1 MYDILGYPS
10 TWTIAPGE
18 TIEFKVSCERPLRY
32 DADLVRVRCGD
43 SGPGAPGLKETVAIP
58 GIATQVQGRPQQTET
73 GSRAVAP
80 GFAEPSAGERS
91 WLLGVMP
98 TLVEKGAT
106 QILLSRWSGGDAAT
120 GYRLGIDERGMLFWE
135 QANGGSVARVVLD
148 IALRSRQWY
157 LVGVTL
163 DTQAGQVRLQQIA
176 CDPQAA
182 GHEATQAQGVCPAID
197 PDALEPLALV
207 MGACASGRDFP
218 VYEAHYNGRIDSPTL
233 LGYAATRED
242 LLQLRVAHDER
253 HFRRPPLVS
262 WDFARRIDSDVLV
275 DTARPWATGRIE
287 NLPSRAVP
295 GLRWNASAMRWNERP
310 DHFAALHF
318 HEDTLEDAAWQTD
331 FSLTIPADLP
341 SGLYAA
347 RLTGQGGEEE
357 RITFVVRPARHAR
370 KKAIA
375 FLASTA
381 TYMAYSNSHYR
392 LDEDGMEMKSGNF
405 MVLYPWDTY
414 LGEHRE
420 LGLSMYDTHA
430 DGYGVYYATRLRPVF
445 SMHLQCRSWCL
456 NADTLLLDWMD
467 EKGFDYDVITDD
479 MLHAEGL
486 SALDGYQA
494 VMTGAHPEYW
504 TTDMWQAMVAF
515 QQQGGRLMYMGG
527 NGFYWRCAYHP
538 EKPWLMELRR
548 TETGARYSETPAGE
562 SYHSYTGEYAGTWR
576 RIGIA
581 PQTLVGIGTTATGFD
596 ASSYYRRRPES
607 RDPRAA
613 FIFENVPDEIIG
625 DFGSNGGGAAGD
637 ELDRADYRLGTPQ
650 HALILARSENHT
662 RYYNVV
668 PEETTYHHPTING
681 QEAVHC
687 YADLVFYE
695 CLNGGAVFSTG
706 SITWGA
712 SLAWNGYDN
721 NVSRIT
727 ENVLRRFADAERFPF
742 PLPGQR

>member
-1 MYDILGYPS
+1 MYEILGYPS

-18 TIEFKVSCERPLRY
+18 TIEFKVSCAQALRY
-32 DADLVRVRCGD
+32 DADLVRIRSGD
-43 SGPGAPGLKETVAIP
+43 VSPGAPGLKETVVLS
-58 GIATQVQGRPQQTET
+58 GIATGIAGRPQGTET

-80 GFAEPSAGERS
+80 AFSEPVSGCKS
-91 WLLGVMP
+91 WILAVMP
-98 TLVEKGAT
+98 TLPCNGGDQA
-106 QILLSRWSGGDAAT
+106 ILSRWDEAAHV
-120 GYRLGIDERGMLFWE
+120 GYALGLDRDGRLFWE
-135 QANGGSVARVVLD
+135 QGSGGKSERLTL
-148 IALRSRQWY
+148 ALPMAARQWY
-157 LVGVTL
+157 LVAVNMDL
-163 DTQAGQVRLQQIA
+163 DAGTVALRQTPTNPLLAV
-176 CDPQAA
+176 DS
-182 GHEATQAQGVCPAID
+182 HAQ
-197 PDALEPLALV
+197 
-207 MGACASGRDFP
+207 ASGRLTAVDPAALASLPLTMGAAATGKPFP
-218 VYEAHYNGRIDSPTL
+218 RYARHYNGRLDSPTL
-233 LGYAATRED
+233 LPYAAGDAD
-242 LLQLRVAHDER
+242 LAQLRVEAAARR
-253 HFRRPPLVS
+253 HAAPPLAA
-262 WDFARRIDSDVLV
+262 WDFSQRIDTDVIV
-275 DTARPWATGRIE
+275 DAARPWSEGRIE
-287 NLPSRAVP
+287 NLPARGVP
-295 GLRWNASAMRWNERP
+295 GLRWDSSVMFWRERP

-318 HEDTLEDAAWQTD
+318 HDDTLEDAGWETD
-331 FSLTIPADLP
+331 FSLAVPDDLP

-347 RLTGQGGEEE
+347 RLTGAAGEQE
-357 RITFVVRPARHAR
+357 RITFIVRPKAGGPR
-370 KKAIA
+370 KRIA

-392 LDEDGMEMKSGNF
+392 LDEEGMEMKSGNF
-405 MVLYPWDTY
+405 MVLYPWETY

-420 LGLSMYDTHA
+420 LGLSMYDTHS
-430 DGYGVYYATRLRPVF
+430 DGYGVYYASRLRPVF
-445 SMHLQCRSWCL
+445 SMHLQCRTWSL
-456 NADTLLLDWMD
+456 NGDTHFLDWLD

-486 SALDGYQA
+486 QALDGYKV

-504 TTDMWQAMVAF
+504 TTRMWQAMVAY
-515 QQQGGRLMYMGG
+515 QGQGGRLMYMGG

-562 SYHSYTGEYAGTWR
+562 SYHSYTGEYGGTWR

-581 PQTLVGIGTTATGFD
+581 PQTLTGIGTTATGFD

-607 RDPRAA
+607 HDPRVA
-613 FIFENVPDEIIG
+613 FMFDGVEDEIIG
-625 DFGSNGGGAAGD
+625 DFGSSGGGAAGD
-637 ELDRADYRLGTPQ
+637 EIDRVDYRLGTPP
-650 HALILARSENHT
+650 HTLIVARSEKHT

-681 QEAVHC
+681 EEAKHC

-727 ENVLRRFADAERFPF
+727 ANVLARFADATPFVFPQAS
-742 PLPGQR
+742 GR